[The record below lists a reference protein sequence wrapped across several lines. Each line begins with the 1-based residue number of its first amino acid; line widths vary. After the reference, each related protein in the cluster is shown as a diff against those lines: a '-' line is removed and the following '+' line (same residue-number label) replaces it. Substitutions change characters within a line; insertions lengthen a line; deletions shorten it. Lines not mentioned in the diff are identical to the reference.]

1 MSNQGSTARSAAVVF
16 IFVTVVLDMLAVGII
31 IPVLPKL
38 VEQFLHGDTARAAEI
53 YGLFGGAWAL
63 MQFFFSP
70 LLGAVSDRYGRR
82 PVILLSCLGL
92 GADYLLMALAPA
104 LSWLFVGRLISG
116 ITAASFTTAGAYI
129 ADVTPPEKRAGAFG
143 LLGAA
148 WGVGF
153 VLGPA
158 AGGLL
163 GGIDP
168 RLPFW
173 AAGALAL
180 LNAAYG
186 FFVLPESLPPE
197 RRVAAVPW
205 SKANPL
211 GALRLL
217 RSHPELSGLASMM
230 TLYFLGHQV
239 LPSVCVLYAGYRY
252 GWEPTQMGTVL
263 AAVGVCNIFVQALI
277 VKPFVARFGERRS
290 LLTGFAFGVA
300 GFVIYGLAPTGALFW
315 VGVPVFAGIGLVNPA
330 AQALMTRHVQPQE
343 QGQLQG
349 ANGAIM
355 GLTGIFGPA
364 LFTLSFAYAIDPHRH
379 VDRPGVPFLI
389 AALLTFGALLLAL
402 RVARPAAPTPAAPAP
417 LVHD

>member
-1 MSNQGSTARSAAVVF
+1 MSTPLRAGRPAAVIF
-16 IFVTVVLDMLAVGII
+16 IFITVVLDVLAVGII
-31 IPVLPKL
+31 IPVLPRL
-38 VEQFLHGDTARAAEI
+38 VERFLDGDTARAAEI

-70 LLGAVSDRYGRR
+70 LLGAVSDRHGRR
-82 PVILLSCLGL
+82 PVILISCFGL
-92 GADYLLMALAPA
+92 GIDYLFMALAPSLA
-104 LSWLFVGRLISG
+104 WLFVGRLISG

-143 LLGAA
+143 MIGAA

-163 GGIDP
+163 GGVDP

-173 AAGALAL
+173 VAGALAL
-180 LNAAYG
+180 VNAAYG
-186 FFVLPESLPPE
+186 AFVLPESLPPA
-197 RRVAAVPW
+197 RRVAAIPW
-205 SKANPL
+205 RKANPM
-211 GALRLL
+211 GSLRLL
-217 RSHPELSGLASMM
+217 RSHPELAGLASVM

-252 GWEPTQMGTVL
+252 GWAPTQMGGVL
-263 AAVGVCNIFVQALI
+263 AAVGICNIVVQALI
-277 VKPFVARFGERRS
+277 VKRFVARFGERRA
-290 LLTGFAFGVA
+290 LFTGLAFGVA
-300 GFVIYGLAPTGALFW
+300 GLAIYGLAPTGALFW
-315 VGVPVFAGIGLVNPA
+315 IGVPVFAGIGLVNPSV
-330 AQALMTRHVQPQE
+330 QALMTRHVSPQE

-364 LFTLSFAYAIDPHRH
+364 LFTLTFAYFIDPVRH
-379 VDRPGVPFLI
+379 VQVPGAPFLLASALTL
-389 AALLTFGALLLAL
+389 AALLVAL
-402 RVARPAAPTPAAPAP
+402 RVARPAVLPPVASAGT
-417 LVHD
+417 VHE